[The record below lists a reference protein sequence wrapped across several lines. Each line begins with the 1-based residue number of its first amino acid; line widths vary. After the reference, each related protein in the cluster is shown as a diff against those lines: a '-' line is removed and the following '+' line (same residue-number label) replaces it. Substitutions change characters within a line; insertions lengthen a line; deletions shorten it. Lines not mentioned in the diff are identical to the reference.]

1 MFRGLG
7 GIVCSGLVLLVLAGC
22 ASAAP
27 DPPQAQTPKA
37 KQNGNNTTVA
47 YIYVAN
53 TPTPSQ
59 TGPNVNQ
66 ITAYAA
72 DSNGKLTPV
81 PGSPFNENVGYM
93 VVNGLYLMAAANTQT
108 TINAYNIHSNGS
120 LTFANQTNY
129 AQDNYNNC
137 GGAGSLFFD
146 HSGQS
151 LYVQEYD
158 IDCSNSGTA
167 SYSVDKAT
175 GLLKYVGNTITGS
188 EYDNLNSAYF
198 LGNNTYAYAA
208 GPSGCY
214 IYSVD
219 GFQRDNNGLLS
230 SFDDGAPNY
239 LPGPPGGFRVFTPFL
254 TAADTTNHVAVTE
267 VPANPPGCMGLPVRL
282 ATYTAD
288 ATGKLTTTSTYANMP
303 TTAIVSPYDLKMA
316 PSGQLVAIAGQEGLQ
331 VFRMNGAGPITTFT
345 PLLTADPINMMFWD
359 NNNHL
364 YAISQKTNKLH
375 VFTITNSAYHE
386 APGSP
391 YTITSPNDII
401 VQPWPLPWANQ

>member
-7 GIVCSGLVLLVLAGC
+7 GIICAGVVLSVLTGC

-27 DPPQAQTPKA
+27 DPPQAQTPQS
-37 KQNGNNTTVA
+37 KQTGNTTTVA

-53 TPTPSQ
+53 TPTPSK

-72 DSNGKLTPV
+72 DGNGKLAAV

-137 GGAGSLFFD
+137 GAAGSLFFD

-151 LYVQEYD
+151 LYVQEYG

-188 EYDNLNSAYF
+188 EYDDLNSAYF
-198 LGNNTYAYAA
+198 TGNNVYAYAA

-219 GFQRDNNGLLS
+219 GFQRDGNGLLS
-230 SFDDGAPNY
+230 AFDDGAPNY
-239 LPGPPGGFRVFTPFL
+239 LSGPPGGFRIFAPL
-254 TAADTTNHVAVTE
+254 LAAADTTNHVAIAE
-267 VPANPPGCMGLPVRL
+267 IPANPPGCVGLPARL

-288 ATGKLTTTSTYANMP
+288 ATGKLTTASTYANMP
-303 TTAIVSPYDLKMA
+303 TTAIVNPYDLKMA

-331 VFRMNGAGPITTFT
+331 VFRMNGANPITTFT
-345 PLLTADPINMMFWD
+345 PLLTTDPINMMFWD
-359 NNNHL
+359 NNDHL
-364 YAISQKTNKLH
+364 YAISQKANRLH

-386 APGSP
+386 AAGSP
-391 YTITSPNDII
+391 YTINSPDDII
-401 VQPWPLPWANQ
+401 VQPWPLPWTNQ